1 MGRKSVSGSKV
12 TDVTHTINQ
21 NERKEQIAQRTARV
35 VTTVV
40 WIRKAKGAWS
50 EREPR
55 AWGGEGALGPP
66 LPAT

>member
-1 MGRKSVSGSKV
+1 M

-21 NERKEQIAQRTARV
+21 NDRKEQIAQRTARV

-50 EREPR
+50 GREP
-55 AWGGEGALGPP
+55 GGVREPSVLASLP
-66 LPAT
+66 LNQGCVYI